1 MKLKNWFS
9 KLFHS
14 NRKTKDK
21 LTSGRTRSEKRPRG
35 MKLEIEDLKKKL
47 SDFLL
52 TLKINSGIVIE
63 RKSYT
68 LSKNAQGLYKLEGK
82 EKSGRIY
89 SIVVSTGNH
98 LQMSSENK
106 ITGLIQVSEAEL
118 NRAIQF
124 EYASLEGFLKK
135 FSDLSLS
142 EKSYEVISGE
152 VFSWKEILL
161 WKRFWQEMLFLK
173 LSSNYIAVLI
183 ISLGDVFKNLFLE
196 VATEK
201 QKQIISDE
209 LFYLNQGV
217 TSEEMNP
224 NSKNISLL
232 HFDKAYEEFKST
244 ILTIKNKMESE
255 R

>member
-1 MKLKNWFS
+1 
-9 KLFHS
+9 
-14 NRKTKDK
+14 
-21 LTSGRTRSEKRPRG
+21 
-35 MKLEIEDLKKKL
+35 
-47 SDFLL
+47 
-52 TLKINSGIVIE
+52 
-63 RKSYT
+63 
-68 LSKNAQGLYKLEGK
+68 
-82 EKSGRIY
+82 
-89 SIVVSTGNH
+89 
-98 LQMSSENK
+98 
-106 ITGLIQVSEAEL
+106 
-118 NRAIQF
+118 
-124 EYASLEGFLKK
+124 
-135 FSDLSLS
+135 
-142 EKSYEVISGE
+142 
-152 VFSWKEILL
+152 
-161 WKRFWQEMLFLK
+161 MLFLK